1 MIYRL
6 IVILLLLPLSVNYGG
21 SSQKKEAVQDSI
33 PASSTVL
40 MPVYEIDSTIVADT
54 LELNYGDSVFIYSG
68 ELYFRARVGQGECFI
83 SRAEIL
89 THADSL
95 VVYQNLR
102 LQPGGLAAPESVSA
116 KVDRQ
121 RCTTITKNG
130 TRCKRPALPGSD
142 KCWQHKK

>member
-1 MIYRL
+1 M
-6 IVILLLLPLSVNYGG
+6 VTLLLIPLSVNYGG
-21 SSQKKEAVQDSI
+21 SSQKKAAVQDSL
-33 PASSTVL
+33 PASSTVF

-54 LELNYGDSVFIYSG
+54 LKLNNDDSVFIYSG
-68 ELYFRARVGQGECFI
+68 EQYFRARVGKNECFI

-89 THADSL
+89 KHADSL

-102 LQPGGLAAPESVSA
+102 LQPGGLAAPESISA
-116 KVDRQ
+116 KVERQ
-121 RCTTITKNG
+121 RCTAITKNG